1 MTEQEEFEFRLRFE
15 QEQAQKTKQPTY
27 NPTEGMSGSQ
37 KFFAGVGKAMTDMG
51 RGVGQTLGLVSRQDV
66 EESRKLDQALMNTGA
81 GTAGN
86 IVGNI
91 ATLAPTAFIPGVNT
105 VRGAATLGA
114 ITGALQPSVST
125 EETIANTG
133 FGAAGGAAGQK
144 LAQTAGRFFGGNQN
158 ANAAA
163 NIGPGYSGANASA
176 QGSVNTSVRG
186 GGAGFGSVDPSDIGN
201 LSAGQQKIMQWG
213 RENGFQ
219 LTPGQASG
227 SRALQQ
233 MEAKLESQPMTS
245 GTFNRIKDANQ
256 AQLNR
261 FAGKAIGENTDN
273 LSSDVLEAAKDRIS
287 GVYKMVADDR
297 ARKIDPDQFLGRLAQ
312 LEDDFQG
319 LIYSS
324 SGTPISPLENPL
336 IKRMFGYAESGQA
349 TGKQL
354 QDLASRLGKAGADQM
369 TTASGNRQ
377 LGMAMLQAKDIADD
391 LLEQGLSGQ
400 TAKMFSDARSQYRNL
415 MLLTSRQGVVNP
427 ASGNVSG
434 GALAS
439 ALQGKDRTGY
449 LFNKNQGD
457 LYNAAR
463 FAQAFKPIVGDS
475 GTATRSMINN
485 PLDFVTQV
493 PINLATRAYASSPI
507 VSLSATVGKGVAP
520 ETFSPGLLRLMNDA
534 SRTTGIGLLNSAE

>member
-1 MTEQEEFEFRLRFE
+1 MTEQEEFEFRLRYE
-15 QEQAQKTKQPTY
+15 REQAQGQKPKMPTY
-27 NPTEGMSGSQ
+27 DPTEGMSGAQ
-37 KFFAGVGKAMTDMG
+37 KFFAGVGKAMTDAG
-51 RGVGQTLGLVSRQDV
+51 RGVGQAFGLVSRDDIA
-66 EESRKLDQALMNTGA
+66 EARRLDQALMNTGA

-105 VRGAATLGA
+105 VRGAAALGA

-144 LAQTAGRFFGGNQN
+144 LSQTAGRLLGGNQN

-163 NIGPGYSGANASA
+163 TI
-176 QGSVNTSVRG
+176 NTSVRG
-186 GGAGFGSVDPSDIGN
+186 GGAGFGSVDPSDIGS

-213 RENGFQ
+213 RDNGFT

-233 MEAKLESQPMTS
+233 IEAKLESQPMTS
-245 GTFNRIKDANQ
+245 GTFNRIKDSNQ

-312 LEDDFQG
+312 IEDDFSG

-324 SGTPISPLENPL
+324 DGKAISPLDNPL
-336 IKRMFGYAESGQA
+336 IKRMFSYAESGKA

-369 TTASGNRQ
+369 TTQSGNRQ
-377 LGMAMLQAKDIADD
+377 LGMAMFQAKDLADD
-391 LLEQGLSGQ
+391 LLEQGLTGQ
-400 TAKMFSDARSQYRNL
+400 TAKMFSDARGQYRNL

-439 ALQGKDRTGY
+439 ALQGKDKAGY

-493 PINLATRAYASSPI
+493 PINLATRAYASSPM
-507 VSLSATVGKGVAP
+507 VSIAASVGKGAAP
-520 ETFSPGLLRLMNDA
+520 DTFTPGLLRLMNDA
-534 SRTTGIGLLNSAE
+534 SRTTGMGLLNSAE

>member
-1 MTEQEEFEFRLRFE
+1 MAAPWEKFQQVESGPWAKF
-15 QEQAQKTKQPTY
+15 QQAPTY
-27 NPTEGMSGSQ
+27 DPTEGMSTFD
-37 KFFAGVGKAMTDMG
+37 KAAAGFGKAIVDTG
-51 RGVGQTLGLVSRQDV
+51 RGVGQLLGLVSRDDV
-66 EESRKLDQALMNTGA
+66 EEARKRDEALMNTTA
-81 GTAGN
+81 GTVGN

-91 ATLAPTAFIPGVNT
+91 ATLAPTALIPGVNT
-105 VRGAATLGA
+105 VRGATLLGTVA
-114 ITGALQPSVST
+114 GALQPSVST
-125 EETIANTG
+125 EETIANAG
-133 FGAAGGAAGQK
+133 LGGIGGAIGQK
-144 LAQTAGRFFGGNQN
+144 IAQVGGRLLGGSQN

-163 NIGPGYSGANASA
+163 NVGPAYSGSSATAS
-176 QGSVNTSVRG
+176 GSVNTSVRG
-186 GGAGFGSVDPSDIGN
+186 GGAGFGSVDPTDVGN

-219 LTPGQASG
+219 LTPGQATG

-261 FAGKAIGENTDN
+261 FAAKSIGERTDN
-273 LSSDVLEAAKDRIS
+273 LTSDVLESAKDRI
-287 GVYKMVADDR
+287 GNIYKMVADER
-297 ARKIDPDQFLGRLAQ
+297 PRSIDPDQFLGRLAQ
-312 LEDDFQG
+312 IEDDFAG
-319 LIYSS
+319 LIYSPD
-324 SGTPISPLENPL
+324 GNQISPLDNPL
-336 IKRMFGYAESGQA
+336 IKRMFGYAESGKA

-369 TTASGNRQ
+369 TSASGNRQ

-391 LLEQGLSGQ
+391 LLEQGLEGQ
-400 TAKMFSDARSQYRNL
+400 TAKIFGDARNQYRNL

-434 GALAS
+434 NALAS
-439 ALQGKDRTGY
+439 ALQSKDKAGY

-485 PLDFVTQV
+485 PLDFVSQV
-493 PINLATRAYASSPI
+493 PINLATRAYASSP
-507 VSLSATVGKGVAP
+507 VVNLSANINKGIAP
-520 ETFSPGLLRLMNDA
+520 DTFTPGLLRLMNDA
-534 SRTTGIGLLNSAE
+534 GRTTGMGLLNSVQ